1 MEVIEWLLDS
11 DPSIRWQVMRDL
23 TNQPDEVVAAERSKV
38 ATEGWGARFLS
49 LQGGKGQWGRDE
61 LETAGVVSAD
71 GVPDAP
77 TRKLI
82 RELRGIPV
90 EGLAEYLGID
100 PVLLSAWEEG
110 EPGTGSDAY
119 LAVMRSLNISF
130 GTYVP
135 KWVSTTYTLLLLRDM
150 GLDPESDEAVQAVS
164 LVRDNS
170 KWDQGGQDFFDG
182 ETEPCVN
189 GMTLAIGA
197 YFDQNVDGIVDRLLG
212 EKLADGGWNCEAE
225 NGSTKSSFHTTI
237 CVLEGLLEYEW
248 RNGAS
253 SEVTAARISGQEYL
267 LERRMLRRLSDGDVV
282 DPDWTKFSF
291 PPRWHYDV
299 LRGLDYL
306 PRAGVTP
313 DDRCAEAIDL
323 VQDKRGADGRWLLEN
338 THPGRVHFDME
349 EGDGRPSRWNT
360 LRAMRVLDWYAG
372 SPT

>member
-1 MEVIEWLLDS
+1 MKVIDWLLDS

-23 TNQPDEVVAAERSKV
+23 TNEPDEVVAAERFKV
-38 ATEGWGARFLS
+38 ATEGWGARLLS
-49 LQGGKGQWGRDE
+49 LQGEKGQWGRDE
-61 LETAGVVSAD
+61 LDTAGAVSDD

-90 EGLAEYLGID
+90 EGLAEYLETD
-100 PVLLSAWEEG
+100 PVLLAAWEEG
-110 EPGTGSDAY
+110 DPGPGSDAY
-119 LAVMRSLNISF
+119 LAVMRSLNISH
-130 GTYVP
+130 GTYAP

-150 GLDPESDEAVQAVS
+150 GLDPESDEAIRAVS

-170 KWDQGGQDFFDG
+170 KWDHDGQDFFDG
-182 ETEPCVN
+182 EVEPCIN
-189 GMTLAIGA
+189 GMTVSIGA
-197 YFDQNVDGIVDRLLG
+197 YFDQKVDGIVDRLLG
-212 EKLADGGWNCEAE
+212 ERLADGGWNCEAE
-225 NGSTKSSFHTTI
+225 NGSTRSSFHTTI

-253 SEVTAARISGQEYL
+253 PDVTAARVSGQEYL
-267 LERRMLRRLSDGDVV
+267 LERRMFRRLSDGQVA
-282 DPDWTKFSF
+282 DPDWTQFSF

-299 LRGLDYL
+299 LRGLDHL
-306 PRAGVTP
+306 RSAGVIP
-313 DDRCAEAIDL
+313 DERGAEAIDL
-323 VQDKRGADGRWLLEN
+323 VEGKRGSDGRWLLEN